1 MPRLAAIADCI
12 DRIIAV
18 IGRIAAWGVLVVV
31 LVEFTVVLLRYGFGI
46 GSIWLQETVVYAHAA
61 LFMLAAAWTLAAG
74 GHVRVDI
81 FYARTSA
88 RHKAWVDLL
97 GTAFF
102 LLPFMAGAA
111 VSFAPL
117 CRALVGDPGAFAR
130 NQRPAVGVR
139 AQDADPDVR
148 GADAAARRFA
158 CNPRGADARRRAA
171 LMGPSELLAI
181 AMVVVLCALL
191 MAGYPVALTLGGV
204 ALGFAFAGHWSGVMD
219 LALLGALPA
228 RVFGVMSNEVLI
240 AIPLFVFMGVMLERS
255 GLAEDLL
262 ETMGRLFGARA
273 GRACDRGRARWAS
286 CSPPPRG
293 SWARPSS
300 PWA

>member
-46 GSIWLQETVVYAHAA
+46 GSIWLRETVVYAHAA

-102 LLPFMAGAA
+102 LLPFMAALLFLSLPYVARSWAILERSRETSGL
-111 VSFAPL
+111 PL
-117 CRALVGDPGAFAR
+117 VFVLKTLIPGF
-130 NQRPAVGVR
+130 
-139 AQDADPDVR
+139 
-148 GADAAARRFA
+148 
-158 CNPRGADARRRAA
+158 AA
-171 LMGPSELLAI
+171 LMLLQGASLAI
-181 AMVVVLCALL
+181 R
-191 MAGYPVALTLGGV
+191 AGLTL
-204 ALGFAFAGHWSGVMD
+204 AD
-219 LALLGALPA
+219 
-228 RVFGVMSNEVLI
+228 E
-240 AIPLFVFMGVMLERS
+240 
-255 GLAEDLL
+255 
-262 ETMGRLFGARA
+262 
-273 GRACDRGRARWAS
+273 
-286 CSPPPRG
+286 PR
-293 SWARPSS
+293 
-300 PWA
+300 

>member
-97 GTAFF
+97 GATFF
-102 LLPFMAGAA
+102 LLPFMA
-111 VSFAPL
+111 
-117 CRALVGDPGAFAR
+117 ALLFLSLPYVAR
-130 NQRPAVGVR
+130 SWAILERSRETSGLPFVFVLKTLI
-139 AQDADPDVR
+139 PV
-148 GADAAARRFA
+148 F
-158 CNPRGADARRRAA
+158 AA
-171 LMGPSELLAI
+171 LMLLQGASLAI
-181 AMVVVLCALL
+181 R
-191 MAGYPVALTLGGV
+191 AGLTL
-204 ALGFAFAGHWSGVMD
+204 
-219 LALLGALPA
+219 
-228 RVFGVMSNEVLI
+228 
-240 AIPLFVFMGVMLERS
+240 
-255 GLAEDLL
+255 AE
-262 ETMGRLFGARA
+262 E
-273 GRACDRGRARWAS
+273 
-286 CSPPPRG
+286 PR
-293 SWARPSS
+293 
-300 PWA
+300 

>member
-31 LVEFTVVLLRYGFGI
+31 LVEFAVVLLRYGFGI

-102 LLPFMAGAA
+102 LLPFMAALLFLSVPYVARSWAILERSRETSGL
-111 VSFAPL
+111 PL
-117 CRALVGDPGAFAR
+117 VFVLKTLIPGF
-130 NQRPAVGVR
+130 
-139 AQDADPDVR
+139 
-148 GADAAARRFA
+148 
-158 CNPRGADARRRAA
+158 AA
-171 LMGPSELLAI
+171 LMLLQGASLAI
-181 AMVVVLCALL
+181 R
-191 MAGYPVALTLGGV
+191 AGLTL
-204 ALGFAFAGHWSGVMD
+204 
-219 LALLGALPA
+219 
-228 RVFGVMSNEVLI
+228 
-240 AIPLFVFMGVMLERS
+240 
-255 GLAEDLL
+255 AE
-262 ETMGRLFGARA
+262 E
-273 GRACDRGRARWAS
+273 
-286 CSPPPRG
+286 PR
-293 SWARPSS
+293 
-300 PWA
+300 

>member
-46 GSIWLQETVVYAHAA
+46 GSIWLRETVVYAHAA

-102 LLPFMAGAA
+102 LLPFMAALLFLSLPYVARSWAILERSRETSGL
-111 VSFAPL
+111 PL
-117 CRALVGDPGAFAR
+117 VFVLKTLIPGF
-130 NQRPAVGVR
+130 
-139 AQDADPDVR
+139 
-148 GADAAARRFA
+148 
-158 CNPRGADARRRAA
+158 AA
-171 LMGPSELLAI
+171 LMLLQGASLAI
-181 AMVVVLCALL
+181 RAW
-191 MAGYPVALTLGGV
+191 LTL
-204 ALGFAFAGHWSGVMD
+204 AD
-219 LALLGALPA
+219 
-228 RVFGVMSNEVLI
+228 E
-240 AIPLFVFMGVMLERS
+240 
-255 GLAEDLL
+255 
-262 ETMGRLFGARA
+262 
-273 GRACDRGRARWAS
+273 
-286 CSPPPRG
+286 PR
-293 SWARPSS
+293 
-300 PWA
+300 

>member
-102 LLPFMAGAA
+102 LLPFIAA
-111 VSFAPL
+111 LLFLSVPYVARSWAILERSRETSGLPL
-117 CRALVGDPGAFAR
+117 VFVLKTLIPGF
-130 NQRPAVGVR
+130 
-139 AQDADPDVR
+139 
-148 GADAAARRFA
+148 
-158 CNPRGADARRRAA
+158 AA
-171 LMGPSELLAI
+171 LMLLQGASLAI
-181 AMVVVLCALL
+181 R
-191 MAGYPVALTLGGV
+191 AGLTL
-204 ALGFAFAGHWSGVMD
+204 AD
-219 LALLGALPA
+219 
-228 RVFGVMSNEVLI
+228 E
-240 AIPLFVFMGVMLERS
+240 
-255 GLAEDLL
+255 
-262 ETMGRLFGARA
+262 
-273 GRACDRGRARWAS
+273 
-286 CSPPPRG
+286 PR
-293 SWARPSS
+293 
-300 PWA
+300 